1 MCIMETY
8 AAISA
13 RRTVRDFS
21 DREIDT
27 EIIERII
34 DAGLKAPTN
43 DHMRSWEFVV
53 VRDMSKRAEIVNAIA
68 ELTNR
73 ADVDAWLD
81 SWGASDAVQRS
92 MYLDAVPK
100 QHAMLLKA
108 GCLILPFFRQR
119 GSLLRPETLSSLNG
133 FASIWC
139 CVENILIA
147 SAAEGIYGVTRIPM
161 GGELQEIKKIIR
173 HPDDYT
179 MPCYIALGYPAQDA
193 TMNEQKAVSAMEKI
207 HTDIW

>member
-1 MCIMETY
+1 MDTY
-8 AAISA
+8 EAIGA

-21 DREIDT
+21 DRQIDMDV
-27 EIIERII
+27 IERII
-34 DAGLKAPTN
+34 GAGLKAPTN

-53 VRDMSKRAEIVNAIA
+53 VRDGEKRAEIVSAIA

-73 ADVDAWLD
+73 ADVEAWLD

-100 QHAMLLKA
+100 QHAMLLRA
-108 GCLILPFFRQR
+108 GCLILPFFRQS
-119 GSLLRPETLSSLNG
+119 GLLLRPATLSSLNG

-139 CVENILIA
+139 CIENILIA
-147 SAAEGIYGVTRIPM
+147 SAAEGIFGVTRIPM
-161 GGELQEIKKIIR
+161 GNELQEIKKVIQ

-193 TMNEQKAVSAMEKI
+193 ATNEQKAVSAKDKI
-207 HTDIW
+207 HTDVW